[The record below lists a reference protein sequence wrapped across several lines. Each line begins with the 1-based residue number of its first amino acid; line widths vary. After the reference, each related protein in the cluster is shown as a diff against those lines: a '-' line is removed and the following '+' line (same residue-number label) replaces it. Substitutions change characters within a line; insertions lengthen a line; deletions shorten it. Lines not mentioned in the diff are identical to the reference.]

1 MLIFVAKI
9 LWSTTHAPQ
18 NAYMGAPQKR
28 FSLLVMLMAPFLRI
42 SGLFEGGVVRS
53 NLVAIPVA

>member
-9 LWSTTHAPQ
+9 LWSTTHTPQ

-28 FSLLVMLMAPFLRI
+28 FSLLVEDEQQWRREGFL
-42 SGLFEGGVVRS
+42 
-53 NLVAIPVA
+53 